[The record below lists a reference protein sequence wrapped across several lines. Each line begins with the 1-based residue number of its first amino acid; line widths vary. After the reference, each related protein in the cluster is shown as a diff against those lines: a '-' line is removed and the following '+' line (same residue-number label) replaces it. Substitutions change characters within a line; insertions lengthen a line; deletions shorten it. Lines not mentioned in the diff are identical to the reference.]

1 MTPDREADLELLL
14 RRIIRE
20 EAGITAVAPA
30 EKWRGGTG
38 WGAEFA
44 KLCNKPLHVFDQEK
58 DSWFGWTGDRWERR
72 GKADAPRVTHV
83 HFTGT
88 GTRRVQANGKRAIE
102 DLFTR
107 SFGAAS

>member
-1 MTPDREADLELLL
+1 M
-14 RRIIRE
+14 RRV
-20 EAGITAVAPA
+20 TTSAVN
-30 EKWRGGTG
+30 
-38 WGAEFA
+38 
-44 KLCNKPLHVFDQEK
+44 KLAATYFDSGKFDQEK
-58 DSWFGWTGDRWERR
+58 DSWFGWTGDTWERR

-88 GTRRVQANGKRAIE
+88 GTRRVQANGRRAIE